1 MPRASD
7 LVKEMNKKSV
17 DFDRIMILCCFVCFN
32 VGIIFMSIKYTIC
45 DINCIQSQR
54 ILIKVI

>member
-17 DFDRIMILCCFVCFN
+17 DFDQIMIFDVFVCFN
-32 VGIIFMSIKYTIC
+32 VGISFHVIC
-45 DINCIQSQR
+45 DINCI
-54 ILIKVI
+54 LIKK